1 MANTPGQVRVP
12 PRPGADRLV
21 DTEAIRHE
29 HPIVDLVASYGIELR
44 RAGSAMVGRCPF
56 HRDGGRPNL
65 HVYERSGR
73 FVCYRCDA
81 RGDAIAFVQQM
92 EQLTFREAVERLG
105 GTRAAAQGAPA
116 AIRPIRYRPVLS
128 RRRGVVWGSDEYRVA
143 AAATEL
149 YANRLLE
156 DAAALD
162 YMVGRGFPRS
172 LLERSRVGYCAGD
185 QLLKYLGWRKLPVGA
200 ALRAGLLTDD
210 GREFLA
216 GRIVFP
222 EIRAGRVI
230 WLIGRILEG
239 GSADPATA
247 DPRYLGLPGRK
258 PLLGWEAANRD
269 LRGVC
274 VVEGPTDLLALRA
287 WGVPGLALC
296 GAALT
301 DVVLRLLGRWARLYL
316 VLDDDDTGRKATA
329 RLQAAFGPRAIPVRL
344 PPGIKDPAVLAP
356 RPDGETL
363 FSAAI
368 CTAFGRHLATPSEV
382 ASEAPQ
388 RCAVGA

>member
-1 MANTPGQVRVP
+1 
-12 PRPGADRLV
+12 
-21 DTEAIRHE
+21 
-29 HPIVDLVASYGIELR
+29 
-44 RAGSAMVGRCPF
+44 
-56 HRDGGRPNL
+56 
-65 HVYERSGR
+65 VYRSGR

-105 GTRAAAQGAPA
+105 GTRAPAQGAPA
-116 AIRPIRYRPVLS
+116 PVRPVRHRPVPS
-128 RRRGVVWGSDEYRVA
+128 RRRGAVWGPDEYRVA

-162 YMVGRGFPRS
+162 SMVRRGFPRS
-172 LLERSRVGYCAGD
+172 LLEHSRVGYCAGD

-239 GSADPATA
+239 GAAEPGAA

-258 PLLGWEAANRD
+258 PLLGWEEASQD

-274 VVEGPTDLLALRA
+274 VVEGPTDLLALSA

-329 RLQAAFGPRAIPVRL
+329 RLQAAFGPRAIPVLL

-356 RPDGETL
+356 RPDGERL

-368 CTAFGRHLATPSEV
+368 RTAFERHLGGA
-382 ASEAPQ
+382 
-388 RCAVGA
+388 AVGSESPQPYPVGA